1 MDQITF
7 SKAIDGYLIA
17 AHARRLSSH
26 TLADY
31 STTFR
36 KLAQHLRNDL
46 PIASFSTNQI
56 RNILAA

>member
-17 AHARRLSSH
+17 ANARRLSAH

-36 KLAQHLRNDL
+36 KPAQHLKTDVYTQRLSGKLD
-46 PIASFSTNQI
+46 FW
-56 RNILAA
+56 